1 MEKIRKEIINHFG
14 HKLRIRVCGIL
25 IENDKILLAKHHSIG
40 ETDILWAPPG
50 GGIEFGEYAEDALIR
65 EFKEET
71 GIDIYIESFLCVQEF
86 LAPPLHAIELFFH
99 VKKKHGDL
107 TLGYDPEL
115 SPENQIIT
123 AVEWLNYEVLNQLNP
138 HSKHA
143 ILKNIDNL
151 NDLLNITGFRKGK

>member
-25 IENDKILLAKHHSIG
+25 IENDSILLVKHHSIG
-40 ETDILWAPPG
+40 ESNILWAPPG
-50 GGIEFGEYAEDALIR
+50 GGIQFGESTEDALIR

-71 GIDIYIESFLCVQEF
+71 GIEIYIDTFLCVREF

-123 AVEWLNYEVLNQLNP
+123 AVEWFTFNALNQLNP
-138 HSKHA
+138 NSKHA
-143 ILKNIDNL
+143 ILNGINDL
-151 NDLLNITGFRKGK
+151 NDLLNLTGFQKGK